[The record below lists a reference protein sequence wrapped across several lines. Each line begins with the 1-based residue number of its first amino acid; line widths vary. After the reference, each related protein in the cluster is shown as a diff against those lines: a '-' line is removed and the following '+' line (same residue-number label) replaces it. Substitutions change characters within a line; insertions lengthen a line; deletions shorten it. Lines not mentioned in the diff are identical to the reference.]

1 VRVLIVGAG
10 IAGLSVATALA
21 RSSSIECDLVERD
34 RDWTTIGAGITL
46 HPNGMRALRTLGLAD
61 AVEAAGQ
68 PIELVR
74 TLTAG
79 GELRSEFPGEVWD
92 GVGRTVAIHRAALQ
106 EVLRSGARETP
117 VRLGTTVTG
126 LTQFADAVEASFSD
140 GTRRRYDLAVGA
152 DGIRSSLR
160 SMCFVDT
167 PPQYVGQ
174 MYWRTSVNA
183 DVVATATMMFDERR
197 FVALIP
203 LGGGQT
209 YIAAQLFGTD
219 PFELAPPDVV
229 PAVRERFADFASPMS
244 DALACFD
251 DATVHFGPAEEIER
265 DQWRAGRVLLVGDAA
280 HACSPTLA
288 QGASMAFEDAVVLA
302 RLLEREAGG
311 DPPLDRVLD
320 AFVARREP
328 RARWVR
334 ERTRLHM
341 EVLNDG
347 SAELT
352 ELLRETNHHLARP
365 I

>member
-1 VRVLIVGAG
+1 VRVLVVGAG
-10 IAGLSVATALA
+10 IAGLSVAVALA
-21 RSSSIECDLVERD
+21 PRSIECDLVERD
-34 RDWTTIGAGITL
+34 RDWSTIGAGITL
-46 HPNGMRALRTLGLAD
+46 SPNGMRAMRALGLAD
-61 AVEAAGQ
+61 DVEAAGH
-68 PIELVR
+68 PIEVVR
-74 TLTAG
+74 TLTER

-106 EVLRSGARETP
+106 RVLRDGADVP
-117 VRLGTTVTG
+117 VRLGTTVTR
-126 LTQFADAVEASFSD
+126 LTQVADAVEVWFSD
-140 GTRRRYDLAVGA
+140 GTTARYDLVIGA
-152 DGIRSSLR
+152 DGIRSAVR
-160 SMCFVDT
+160 EMCFDDT

-183 DVVATATMMFDERR
+183 DVVPTATMMFDERR

-203 LGGGQT
+203 LRSGQT
-209 YIAAQLFGTD
+209 YVAAQLFGTE
-219 PFELAPPDVV
+219 PFELAPAEVV
-229 PAVRERFADFASPMS
+229 PTVRARFADFASPMEE
-244 DALACFD
+244 ALAHFD
-251 DATVHFGPAEEIER
+251 DDTVHFGPAEEIGR

-288 QGASMAFEDAVVLA
+288 QGASMAFEDAVVLGE
-302 RLLEREAGG
+302 LLDGVALGSASLPEA
-311 DPPLDRVLD
+311 VD

-352 ELLRETNHHLARP
+352 QLLRETYDHLATP

>member
-10 IAGLSVATALA
+10 IAGLSVATALGQ
-21 RSSSIECDLVERD
+21 RSIGCELVERE
-34 RDWTTIGAGITL
+34 RDWTTVGAGVTL
-46 HPNGMRALRTLGLAD
+46 GPNGMRALRTLGLAN
-61 AVEAAGQ
+61 AVEAAGR

-74 TLTAG
+74 TFTER
-79 GELRSEFPGEVWD
+79 GELRSEFPGEVWE

-106 EVLRSGARETP
+106 RVLQRGARDVP
-117 VRLGTTVTG
+117 VRLGTTVVQ
-126 LTQFADAVEASFSD
+126 LTESDEVVEASFSD
-140 GTRRRYDLAVGA
+140 GTRGRYDLVVGA
-152 DGIRSSLR
+152 DGIRSSVR
-160 SMCFVDT
+160 AQCFHDT

-174 MYWRTSVNA
+174 MYWRTSVHG
-183 DVVATATMMFDERR
+183 DVVTTATMMFDEQR
-197 FVALIP
+197 FVAIIP
-203 LGGGQT
+203 LGSGQT
-209 YIAAQLFGTD
+209 YVAAQLFGTN
-219 PFELAPPDVV
+219 PFELAPVDVV
-229 PAVRERFADFASPMS
+229 PAVRERFADFASPMV
-244 DALACFD
+244 DALARFD

-302 RLLEREAGG
+302 DLLDGRADADVPVDRL
-311 DPPLDRVLD
+311 LD

-334 ERTRLHM
+334 ERTRMHM

-352 ELLRETNHHLARP
+352 QLLRETNDHLALP

>member
-1 VRVLIVGAG
+1 VRVLVVGAG

-21 RSSSIECDLVERD
+21 QCSIECELVERD
-34 RDWTTIGAGITL
+34 RDWSTVGAGITL
-46 HPNGMRALRTLGLAD
+46 NPNGMRALGWLGLAD
-61 AVEAAGQ
+61 GVEAAGH
-68 PIELVR
+68 PIEVVR
-74 TLTAG
+74 TLTER

-92 GVGRTVAIHRAALQ
+92 GVGRTIAIHRAALQ
-106 EVLRSGARETP
+106 RVLRAGAGEVP
-117 VRLGTTVTG
+117 MRLGTTVTRLIELG
-126 LTQFADAVEASFSD
+126 DAVEASFSD
-140 GTRRRYDLAVGA
+140 GTAGRYDLVIGA
-152 DGIRSSLR
+152 DGIRSGVR
-160 SMCFVDT
+160 EMCFDDT

-183 DVVATATMMFDERR
+183 EVVTTATMMFDERR

-203 LGGGQT
+203 LGSAKT
-209 YIAAQLFGTD
+209 YVAAQLFGTD
-219 PFELAPPDVV
+219 AFELSPADVV
-229 PAVRERFADFASPMS
+229 PAIRARFADFASPMVE
-244 DALACFD
+244 ALAHFD
-251 DATVHFGPAEEIER
+251 EETVHFGPAEEIER

-302 RLLEREAGG
+302 DLLDGAAGG
-311 DPPLDRVLD
+311 TDSVPRALD

-341 EVLNDG
+341 QVLNDG

-352 ELLRETNHHLARP
+352 QLLRETYDHLATP

>member
-1 VRVLIVGAG
+1 MRVLVVGAG

-21 RSSSIECDLVERD
+21 QRAIECDLVERD
-34 RDWTTIGAGITL
+34 RDWSTVGAGITL
-46 HPNGMRALRTLGLAD
+46 SPNGMRALRTLGLAD
-61 AVEAAGQ
+61 PVEAAGH
-68 PIELVR
+68 PIEVVR
-74 TLTAG
+74 TLTER

-106 EVLRSGARETP
+106 RVLRDGAADVP
-117 VRLGTTVTG
+117 VRLGTTVTR
-126 LTQFADAVEASFSD
+126 LTELADAVEASLSD
-140 GTRRRYDLAVGA
+140 GTTARYDLVIGA
-152 DGIRSSLR
+152 DGIRSSVR
-160 SMCFVDT
+160 EMYFDAT

-183 DVVATATMMFDERR
+183 DVVPTATMMFDERR

-203 LGGGQT
+203 LGSGQT
-209 YIAAQLFGTD
+209 YVAAQLFGVA
-219 PFELAPPDVV
+219 PFELAPADVV
-229 PAVRERFADFASPMS
+229 AAARARFADFASPMGE
-244 DALACFD
+244 ALSHFD
-251 DATVHFGPAEEIER
+251 DETVHFGPAEEIQC

-302 RLLEREAGG
+302 ELLEGVAATTASVPRT
-311 DPPLDRVLD
+311 LD

-341 EVLNDG
+341 QVLNDG
-347 SAELT
+347 SAEFT
-352 ELLRETNHHLARP
+352 QLLRETYDQLATP